1 MLVDVWD
8 KIYVAPARI
17 FSIGPA
23 HSGLCGVKNGH
34 PYNLGQ
40 NESQKI
46 DIFYGLSNTSISL
59 RPTKVDFRT
68 LG

>member
-1 MLVDVWD
+1 MSFFKREDSSL
-8 KIYVAPARI
+8 
-17 FSIGPA
+17 FLTL
-23 HSGLCGVKNGH
+23 HSGLCGLKNGH

-46 DIFYGLSNTSISL
+46 DLFYGLSNTSMSL